1 MKRLFALPIVMVALM
16 LCGCNEIELPS
27 EGSGGKN
34 DDDKENVASPDSSD
48 TFTIATLSRADD
60 GEFIALK
67 GYIVGYMPTNTINKV
82 VFNADDAVSTNIVLA
97 DRAAETDT
105 KLCAGLQLK
114 AESDARVDLNLA
126 DNPAMLGQRIIAYG
140 YKGTYCNAPGLKQV
154 EVYELVD
161 DDDDDEAGDND
172 NNDSGDGA
180 GSKDEGGELFPTLVT
195 EGTAQPFEGC

>member
-1 MKRLFALPIVMVALM
+1 MKKLFALSVVMVGLV

-27 EGSGGKN
+27 EGSGGKEDN
-34 DDDKENVASPDSSD
+34 DKENVTAPDSDD
-48 TFTIATLSRADD
+48 TFTIATLCRADD

-97 DRAAETDT
+97 DRAAETDM

-114 AESDARVDLNLA
+114 AGSDARVDLNLA

-140 YKGTYCNAPGLKQV
+140 YKGAYCNAPGLKQV

-161 DDDDDEAGDND
+161 DEADDSDD
-172 NNDSGDGA
+172 DSGDGA
-180 GSKDEGGELFPTLVT
+180 DSKDDGGELFPTLVT

>member
-1 MKRLFALPIVMVALM
+1 MKKLFALSVVMVGLM

-34 DDDKENVASPDSSD
+34 DDDKENVTAPDSSD
-48 TFTIATLSRADD
+48 TFTIATLSQADD

-97 DRAAETDT
+97 DRPAETDT
-105 KLCAGLQLK
+105 ELCAGLQLK
-114 AESDARVDLNLA
+114 AGSDARVDLNLA

-140 YKGTYCNAPGLKQV
+140 YKGTYCNAPGLKQM

-161 DDDDDEAGDND
+161 DDDEAGDND
-172 NNDSGDGA
+172 DNSGDGA
-180 GSKDEGGELFPTLVT
+180 GSKDDGGELFPTLVT
-195 EGTAQPFEGC
+195 EGATQPFEGC

>member
-1 MKRLFALPIVMVALM
+1 MKKLFALSVVMFALM

-27 EGSGGKN
+27 EGSGGKEDN
-34 DDDKENVASPDSSD
+34 DKENVTAPDSGD

-82 VFNADDAVSTNIVLA
+82 VFNADDAVGTNIVLA

-114 AESDARVDLNLA
+114 AGSDARVDLNLA

-161 DDDDDEAGDND
+161 DDDD
-172 NNDSGDGA
+172 SGDGA
-180 GSKDEGGELFPTLVT
+180 DSKGDGGESFPTLVT

>member
-1 MKRLFALPIVMVALM
+1 MKKLFALSVVMVGLV

-27 EGSGGKN
+27 EGSGGKEDN
-34 DDDKENVASPDSSD
+34 DKENVTAPDSRD
-48 TFTIATLSRADD
+48 TFTIATLCRADD

-67 GYIVGYMPTNTINKV
+67 GYIVGYMPTNTMNKV
-82 VFNADDAVSTNIVLA
+82 VFDADDAVSTNIVLA

-114 AESDARVDLNLA
+114 AGSDARVDLNLA

-161 DDDDDEAGDND
+161 DDDEADDSDD
-172 NNDSGDGA
+172 DSGDGA
-180 GSKDEGGELFPTLVT
+180 DSKDDGGELFPTLVT

>member
-1 MKRLFALPIVMVALM
+1 MKKLFALSVVMVCLM

-27 EGSGGKN
+27 EGSGGKE
-34 DDDKENVASPDSSD
+34 DDDKENVTAPDSDD
-48 TFTIATLSRADD
+48 TFTIATLCRADD
-60 GEFIALK
+60 GEFVALK

-97 DRAAETDT
+97 DRAADT
-105 KLCAGLQLK
+105 KQCAGLQLK
-114 AESDARVDLNLA
+114 AGSDARVDLNLA

-161 DDDDDEAGDND
+161 DEADDSDD
-172 NNDSGDGA
+172 DSGDGA
-180 GSKDEGGELFPTLVT
+180 DSKDDGGELFPTLVT

>member
-1 MKRLFALPIVMVALM
+1 MKKLFALSVVMVAFM

-27 EGSGGKN
+27 EGSGGKEDN
-34 DDDKENVASPDSSD
+34 DKENVTAPDSSD
-48 TFTIATLSRADD
+48 TFTIATLCRADD

-67 GYIVGYMPTNTINKV
+67 GYIVGYMPTNTMNKV
-82 VFNADDAVSTNIVLA
+82 VFDADDAVSTNIVLA

-114 AESDARVDLNLA
+114 AGSDARVDLNLA

-161 DDDDDEAGDND
+161 DDDD
-172 NNDSGDGA
+172 SGDGA
-180 GSKDEGGELFPTLVT
+180 DSKGDGGESFPTLVT

>member
-1 MKRLFALPIVMVALM
+1 MKKLFALSVVMVGLV

-27 EGSGGKN
+27 EGSGGKE
-34 DDDKENVASPDSSD
+34 DDDKENVTAPDSDD
-48 TFTIATLSRADD
+48 TFTIATLCRADD

-82 VFNADDAVSTNIVLA
+82 VFDADDAVSTNIVLA
-97 DRAAETDT
+97 DRAAETGT
-105 KLCAGLQLK
+105 NLCAGLQLK
-114 AESDARVDLNLA
+114 AGSDARVDLNLA

-140 YKGTYCNAPGLKQV
+140 YKGAYCNAPGLKQV

-161 DDDDDEAGDND
+161 DDDEADDSDD
-172 NNDSGDGA
+172 DSGDGA
-180 GSKDEGGELFPTLVT
+180 DSKDDGGELFPTLVT

>member
-1 MKRLFALPIVMVALM
+1 MKKLFALSVVMAVLM

-27 EGSGGKN
+27 EGSGGKE
-34 DDDKENVASPDSSD
+34 DDDKENVTAPDSSD
-48 TFTIATLSRADD
+48 TFTIATLCRADD

-114 AESDARVDLNLA
+114 AGSDARVDLNLA

-161 DDDDDEAGDND
+161 DDDDSDDGA
-172 NNDSGDGA
+172 DSKGDG
-180 GSKDEGGELFPTLVT
+180 GESFPTLVT

>member
-1 MKRLFALPIVMVALM
+1 MKKLFALSVVMFALM

-27 EGSGGKN
+27 EGSGGKE
-34 DDDKENVASPDSSD
+34 DDDKENVTAPDSDD
-48 TFTIATLSRADD
+48 TFTIATLCRADD

-82 VFNADDAVSTNIVLA
+82 VFDADDAVSTNIVLA
-97 DRAAETDT
+97 DRAAETGT
-105 KLCAGLQLK
+105 NLCAGLQLK
-114 AESDARVDLNLA
+114 AGSDARVDLNLA

-161 DDDDDEAGDND
+161 DDDEADDGDD
-172 NNDSGDGA
+172 DSGDGA
-180 GSKDEGGELFPTLVT
+180 DSKDDGGELFPTLVT

>member
-1 MKRLFALPIVMVALM
+1 MKKLFALSVVMVALM

-27 EGSGGKN
+27 EGSGGKE
-34 DDDKENVASPDSSD
+34 DDEEENVTAPDSGD

-67 GYIVGYMPTNTINKV
+67 GYIVGYMPTNTMNKV

-114 AESDARVDLNLA
+114 AGSDARVDLNLA

-161 DDDDDEAGDND
+161 DDDD
-172 NNDSGDGA
+172 SGDGA
-180 GSKDEGGELFPTLVT
+180 DSKDDGGELFPTLVT

>member
-1 MKRLFALPIVMVALM
+1 MKKLFALSVVMFALM

-27 EGSGGKN
+27 EGSGGKE
-34 DDDKENVASPDSSD
+34 DDDKENVTAPDSSD
-48 TFTIATLSRADD
+48 TFTIATLSRAED

-105 KLCAGLQLK
+105 KQCAGLQLK
-114 AESDARVDLNLA
+114 AGSDARVDLNLA

-161 DDDDDEAGDND
+161 DDDD
-172 NNDSGDGA
+172 SGDGVD
-180 GSKDEGGELFPTLVT
+180 SKDDGGELFPTLVT

>member
-1 MKRLFALPIVMVALM
+1 MKKLFALSVVMVGLM

-27 EGSGGKN
+27 EGSGGKE
-34 DDDKENVASPDSSD
+34 DDDNENVTAPDSSD
-48 TFTIATLSRADD
+48 TFTIATLCRADD

-82 VFNADDAVSTNIVLA
+82 VFNADDAVNTNIVLA

-114 AESDARVDLNLA
+114 AGSDARVDLNLA

-161 DDDDDEAGDND
+161 DEAGDND
-172 NNDSGDGA
+172 DDSGDGA
-180 GSKDEGGELFPTLVT
+180 GSKDDGGESFPTLVT

>member
-1 MKRLFALPIVMVALM
+1 MKKLFALSVVIVALM

-27 EGSGGKN
+27 EGSGGKE
-34 DDDKENVASPDSSD
+34 DDDKENVAAPDSGD

-97 DRAAETDT
+97 DRAAETDM

-114 AESDARVDLNLA
+114 AGSDARVDLNLA

-140 YKGTYCNAPGLKQV
+140 YKGAYCNAPGLKQV

-161 DDDDDEAGDND
+161 DDDSDE
-172 NNDSGDGA
+172 DSGDGA
-180 GSKDEGGELFPTLVT
+180 DSKDDGGELFPTLVT

>member
-1 MKRLFALPIVMVALM
+1 MKKLFALSVVMVGLM

-27 EGSGGKN
+27 EGSGGKE
-34 DDDKENVASPDSSD
+34 DDDKENVTAPDSGD
-48 TFTIATLSRADD
+48 TFTIATLCRADD

-114 AESDARVDLNLA
+114 AGSDARVDLNLA

-154 EVYELVD
+154 EVYELAD
-161 DDDDDEAGDND
+161 DSDD
-172 NNDSGDGA
+172 DSGDG
-180 GSKDEGGELFPTLVT
+180 GDSKDDGGESFPTLVT

>member
-1 MKRLFALPIVMVALM
+1 MKKLFALSVVMVALM

-27 EGSGGKN
+27 EGSGGKE
-34 DDDKENVASPDSSD
+34 DDDKENVTAPDSSD

-97 DRAAETDT
+97 DRAAETDM

-114 AESDARVDLNLA
+114 AGSDARVDLNLA

-161 DDDDDEAGDND
+161 DDDSDE
-172 NNDSGDGA
+172 DSGDGA
-180 GSKDEGGELFPTLVT
+180 DSKDDGGELFPTLVT

>member
-1 MKRLFALPIVMVALM
+1 MKKLFALSVVMVGLV

-27 EGSGGKN
+27 EGSGGKEDN
-34 DDDKENVASPDSSD
+34 DKENVTAPDSDD
-48 TFTIATLSRADD
+48 TFTIATLCRADD

-82 VFNADDAVSTNIVLA
+82 VFDADDAVSTNIVLA
-97 DRAAETDT
+97 DRAAETGT
-105 KLCAGLQLK
+105 NLCAGLQLK
-114 AESDARVDLNLA
+114 AGSDARVDLNLA

-140 YKGTYCNAPGLKQV
+140 YKGAYCNAPGLKQV

-161 DDDDDEAGDND
+161 DDDEADDSDD
-172 NNDSGDGA
+172 DSGDGA
-180 GSKDEGGELFPTLVT
+180 DSKDDGGELFPTLVT

>member
-1 MKRLFALPIVMVALM
+1 MVALM

-34 DDDKENVASPDSSD
+34 DDDDKENVTAPDSSD

-82 VFNADDAVSTNIVLA
+82 VFNADDAVNTNIVLA

-114 AESDARVDLNLA
+114 AGSDARVDLNLA

-140 YKGTYCNAPGLKQV
+140 YKGVYCNAPGLKQV

-161 DDDDDEAGDND
+161 DDDNDSDD
-172 NNDSGDGA
+172 DSGDGA
-180 GSKDEGGELFPTLVT
+180 DSKDDGGESFPTLVT
-195 EGTAQPFEGC
+195 EEAVQPFEGC

>member
-1 MKRLFALPIVMVALM
+1 MKKLFALSVVMVGLM

-27 EGSGGKN
+27 EGSGGKE
-34 DDDKENVASPDSSD
+34 DDDKENVTAPDSSD
-48 TFTIATLSRADD
+48 TFTIATLCRADD

-82 VFNADDAVSTNIVLA
+82 VFDADDAVSTNIVLA

-114 AESDARVDLNLA
+114 AGSDARVDLNLA

-140 YKGTYCNAPGLKQV
+140 YKGAYCNAPGLKQV

-161 DDDDDEAGDND
+161 DDDSDD
-172 NNDSGDGA
+172 DSGDGA
-180 GSKDEGGELFPTLVT
+180 DSKDDGGELFPTLVT

>member
-1 MKRLFALPIVMVALM
+1 MKKLFAISVVMVGLM

-27 EGSGGKN
+27 EGSGGKE
-34 DDDKENVASPDSSD
+34 DDDKENVAAPDSGD
-48 TFTIATLSRADD
+48 TFTIAMLSRADD

-82 VFNADDAVSTNIVLA
+82 VFNADDAVNTNIVLA

-105 KLCAGLQLK
+105 KQCAGLQLK
-114 AESDARVDLNLA
+114 AGSDARVDLNLA

-161 DDDDDEAGDND
+161 DDADDSDD
-172 NNDSGDGA
+172 DSGDGA
-180 GSKDEGGELFPTLVT
+180 DSKDDGGESFPTLVT

>member
-1 MKRLFALPIVMVALM
+1 MKKLFALSVVMVALM

-27 EGSGGKN
+27 EGSGGKE
-34 DDDKENVASPDSSD
+34 DDDEENVTAPDSGD

-82 VFNADDAVSTNIVLA
+82 AFNADDAVSTNIVLA

-105 KLCAGLQLK
+105 KQCAGLQLK
-114 AESDARVDLNLA
+114 AGSDARVDLNLA

-161 DDDDDEAGDND
+161 DDDD
-172 NNDSGDGA
+172 SGDGVD
-180 GSKDEGGELFPTLVT
+180 SKDDGGELFPTLVT

>member
-1 MKRLFALPIVMVALM
+1 MKKLFALSVVMVAFM

-27 EGSGGKN
+27 EGSGGKEDN
-34 DDDKENVASPDSSD
+34 DKENVTAPDSSD
-48 TFTIATLSRADD
+48 TFTIATLCRADD

-97 DRAAETDT
+97 DRAAETDMN
-105 KLCAGLQLK
+105 LCAGLQLK
-114 AESDARVDLNLA
+114 AGSDARVDLNLA

-140 YKGTYCNAPGLKQV
+140 YKGAYCNAPGLKQV

-161 DDDDDEAGDND
+161 DDDSDD
-172 NNDSGDGA
+172 DSGDGA
-180 GSKDEGGELFPTLVT
+180 DSKDDGSESFPTLVT

>member
-1 MKRLFALPIVMVALM
+1 MKKLFALSVVMVGLM

-27 EGSGGKN
+27 EGSGGKE
-34 DDDKENVASPDSSD
+34 DDDNENVTAPDSSD

-60 GEFIALK
+60 CEFIALK

-82 VFNADDAVSTNIVLA
+82 VFNADDAVNTNIVLA

-114 AESDARVDLNLA
+114 AGSDARVDLNLA

-161 DDDDDEAGDND
+161 DEAGDND
-172 NNDSGDGA
+172 DDSGDGA
-180 GSKDEGGELFPTLVT
+180 GSKDDGGELFPTLVT

>member
-1 MKRLFALPIVMVALM
+1 MKKLFALSVVMVALM

-27 EGSGGKN
+27 EGSGGKE
-34 DDDKENVASPDSSD
+34 DDDKENVTAPDSD
-48 TFTIATLSRADD
+48 GTFTIATLSRADD

-114 AESDARVDLNLA
+114 AGSDARVDLNLA

-161 DDDDDEAGDND
+161 DDDD
-172 NNDSGDGA
+172 SGDGA
-180 GSKDEGGELFPTLVT
+180 DSKGDGGESFPTLVT

>member
-1 MKRLFALPIVMVALM
+1 MKKLFALSVVMVALM

-27 EGSGGKN
+27 EGSGGKE
-34 DDDKENVASPDSSD
+34 DDDKENVTAPDSSD

-82 VFNADDAVSTNIVLA
+82 AFNADDAVSTNIVLA
-97 DRAAETDT
+97 DRAAETDM

-114 AESDARVDLNLA
+114 AGSDARVDLNLA

-140 YKGTYCNAPGLKQV
+140 YKGVYCNAPGLKQV

-161 DDDDDEAGDND
+161 DDDEADDSDD
-172 NNDSGDGA
+172 
-180 GSKDEGGELFPTLVT
+180 ELFPTLVT

>member
-1 MKRLFALPIVMVALM
+1 MKKLFALSVVMVAFM

-27 EGSGGKN
+27 EGSGGKEDN
-34 DDDKENVASPDSSD
+34 DKENVTAPDSSD

-82 VFNADDAVSTNIVLA
+82 AFNADDAVSTNIVLA

-105 KLCAGLQLK
+105 KQCAGLQLK
-114 AESDARVDLNLA
+114 AGSDARVDLNLA

-140 YKGTYCNAPGLKQV
+140 YKGAYCNAPGLKQV

-161 DDDDDEAGDND
+161 DDDNDSDD
-172 NNDSGDGA
+172 DSGDGA
-180 GSKDEGGELFPTLVT
+180 DSKDDGGELFPTLVT
-195 EGTAQPFEGC
+195 EGATQPFEGC

>member
-1 MKRLFALPIVMVALM
+1 MKKLFALSVVMVGLV

-27 EGSGGKN
+27 EGSGGKE
-34 DDDKENVASPDSSD
+34 DDDKENVTAPDSDD
-48 TFTIATLSRADD
+48 TFTIATLCRADD

-82 VFNADDAVSTNIVLA
+82 IFDADDAVSTNIVLA
-97 DRAAETDT
+97 DRAAETGT
-105 KLCAGLQLK
+105 NLCAGLQLK
-114 AESDARVDLNLA
+114 AGSDARVDLNLA

-140 YKGTYCNAPGLKQV
+140 YKGAYCNAPGLKQV

-161 DDDDDEAGDND
+161 DDDEADDSDD
-172 NNDSGDGA
+172 DSGDGA
-180 GSKDEGGELFPTLVT
+180 DSKDDGGELFPTLVT

>member
-1 MKRLFALPIVMVALM
+1 MKKLFALSVVMVCLM

-27 EGSGGKN
+27 EGSGGKE
-34 DDDKENVASPDSSD
+34 DDDKENVAAPDSD
-48 TFTIATLSRADD
+48 GTFTIATLCRADD

-97 DRAAETDT
+97 DRAAETDM

-114 AESDARVDLNLA
+114 AGSDARVDLNLA

-161 DDDDDEAGDND
+161 DDDD
-172 NNDSGDGA
+172 SGDGA
-180 GSKDEGGELFPTLVT
+180 DSKGDGGESFPTLVT

>member
-1 MKRLFALPIVMVALM
+1 MKKLFALSVVMAALM

-27 EGSGGKN
+27 EGSGGKE
-34 DDDKENVASPDSSD
+34 DDDKENVTAPDSGD
-48 TFTIATLSRADD
+48 TFTIATLCRADD

-67 GYIVGYMPTNTINKV
+67 GYIVGYMPTNTIKKV

-97 DRAAETDT
+97 DRAAETDM

-114 AESDARVDLNLA
+114 AGSDARVDLNLA

-140 YKGTYCNAPGLKQV
+140 YKGAYCNAPGLKQV

-161 DDDDDEAGDND
+161 DDDSDD
-172 NNDSGDGA
+172 DSGDGA
-180 GSKDEGGELFPTLVT
+180 DSKDDGGELFPTLVT

>member
-1 MKRLFALPIVMVALM
+1 MKKLFALSVVMVALM

-27 EGSGGKN
+27 EGSGGKE
-34 DDDKENVASPDSSD
+34 DDDEENVTAPDSGD

-105 KLCAGLQLK
+105 KQCAGLQLK
-114 AESDARVDLNLA
+114 AGSDARVDLNLA

-140 YKGTYCNAPGLKQV
+140 YKGAYCNAPGLKQV

-161 DDDDDEAGDND
+161 DDDEADDSDD
-172 NNDSGDGA
+172 DSGDGA

>member
-1 MKRLFALPIVMVALM
+1 MKKLFALSVVMVALM

-27 EGSGGKN
+27 DGSGGKEDN
-34 DDDKENVASPDSSD
+34 DKENVAAPDSSD
-48 TFTIATLSRADD
+48 TFTIATLSWADD

-82 VFNADDAVSTNIVLA
+82 VFNADDAVSTNVVLA
-97 DRAAETDT
+97 DRAAETDM

-114 AESDARVDLNLA
+114 AGSDARVDLNLA

-140 YKGTYCNAPGLKQV
+140 YKGAYCNAPGLKQV

-161 DDDDDEAGDND
+161 DEAGDND
-172 NNDSGDGA
+172 DDSGDGA
-180 GSKDEGGELFPTLVT
+180 GSKDDGGELFPTLVT

>member
-1 MKRLFALPIVMVALM
+1 MKKLFALSVVMVGLM

-27 EGSGGKN
+27 EGSGGKE
-34 DDDKENVASPDSSD
+34 DDDKENVTAPDSGD
-48 TFTIATLSRADD
+48 TFTIATLCRADD

-114 AESDARVDLNLA
+114 AGSDARVDLNLA

-140 YKGTYCNAPGLKQV
+140 YKGAYCNAPGLKQV

-161 DDDDDEAGDND
+161 DDDD
-172 NNDSGDGA
+172 SGDGA
-180 GSKDEGGELFPTLVT
+180 DSKGDGGESFPTLVT

>member
-1 MKRLFALPIVMVALM
+1 MKKLFALSVVMVGLM

-27 EGSGGKN
+27 EGSGGKE
-34 DDDKENVASPDSSD
+34 DDDKENVAAPDSD
-48 TFTIATLSRADD
+48 GTFTIATLSRAED

-82 VFNADDAVSTNIVLA
+82 VFNADDAVGTNIVLA

-114 AESDARVDLNLA
+114 AGSDARVDLNLA
-126 DNPAMLGQRIIAYG
+126 DNPDMLGQRIIAYG

-161 DDDDDEAGDND
+161 DDDDAGDSD
-172 NNDSGDGA
+172 DDSGDGA
-180 GSKDEGGELFPTLVT
+180 DSKDDGGELFPTLVT

>member
-1 MKRLFALPIVMVALM
+1 MKKLFALSVVMVGLM

-27 EGSGGKN
+27 EGSGGKE
-34 DDDKENVASPDSSD
+34 DDDKENVTAPDSGD
-48 TFTIATLSRADD
+48 TFTIATLCRADD

-114 AESDARVDLNLA
+114 AGSDARVDLNLA

-161 DDDDDEAGDND
+161 DDEADDSDD
-172 NNDSGDGA
+172 DSGDGA
-180 GSKDEGGELFPTLVT
+180 DSKDDGGESFPTLVT

>member
-1 MKRLFALPIVMVALM
+1 MKKLFALSVVMVGLV

-27 EGSGGKN
+27 EGSGGKEDN
-34 DDDKENVASPDSSD
+34 DKENVTAPDSSD
-48 TFTIATLSRADD
+48 TFTIATLCRADD

-67 GYIVGYMPTNTINKV
+67 GYIVGYMPTNTMNKV
-82 VFNADDAVSTNIVLA
+82 VFDADDAVSTNIVLA

-114 AESDARVDLNLA
+114 AGSDARVDLNLA

-161 DDDDDEAGDND
+161 DDDDSDDGA
-172 NNDSGDGA
+172 DSKGDG
-180 GSKDEGGELFPTLVT
+180 GESFPTLVT

>member
-1 MKRLFALPIVMVALM
+1 MKKLFALSVVMFALM

-27 EGSGGKN
+27 EGSGGKEDN
-34 DDDKENVASPDSSD
+34 DKENVTAPDSDD
-48 TFTIATLSRADD
+48 TFTIATLCRADD

-97 DRAAETDT
+97 DRAAETDM

-114 AESDARVDLNLA
+114 AGSDARVDLNLA
-126 DNPAMLGQRIIAYG
+126 DNPDMLGQRIIAYG
-140 YKGTYCNAPGLKQV
+140 YKGAYCNAPGLKQV

-161 DDDDDEAGDND
+161 DDDNDSDD
-172 NNDSGDGA
+172 DSGDGA
-180 GSKDEGGELFPTLVT
+180 DSKDDGGELFPTLVT

>member
-1 MKRLFALPIVMVALM
+1 MKKLFALSVVMFALM

-27 EGSGGKN
+27 EGSGGKE
-34 DDDKENVASPDSSD
+34 DDDKENVTAPDSDD
-48 TFTIATLSRADD
+48 TFTIATLCRADD

-82 VFNADDAVSTNIVLA
+82 VFDADDAVSTNIVLA
-97 DRAAETDT
+97 DRAAEMGTN
-105 KLCAGLQLK
+105 LCAGLQLK
-114 AESDARVDLNLA
+114 AGSDARVDLNLA

-140 YKGTYCNAPGLKQV
+140 YKGAYCNAPGLKQV

-161 DDDDDEAGDND
+161 DDDEADDGDD
-172 NNDSGDGA
+172 DSGDGA
-180 GSKDEGGELFPTLVT
+180 DSKDDGGELFPTLVT

>member
-1 MKRLFALPIVMVALM
+1 MKKLFAISVVMVALM
-16 LCGCNEIELPS
+16 LCGCNEIESPS
-27 EGSGGKN
+27 EGSGGKE
-34 DDDKENVASPDSSD
+34 DDDKENVTAPDSDD
-48 TFTIATLSRADD
+48 TFTIATLCRADD

-82 VFNADDAVSTNIVLA
+82 VFDADDAVSTNIVLA
-97 DRAAETDT
+97 DRAAETGT
-105 KLCAGLQLK
+105 NLCAGLQLK
-114 AESDARVDLNLA
+114 AGSDARVDLNLA

-161 DDDDDEAGDND
+161 DDDD
-172 NNDSGDGA
+172 SGDGA
-180 GSKDEGGELFPTLVT
+180 DSKDDGGELFPTLVT

>member
-1 MKRLFALPIVMVALM
+1 MKKLFALSVVMVGLV

-27 EGSGGKN
+27 EGSGGKEDN
-34 DDDKENVASPDSSD
+34 DKENVTAPDSSD
-48 TFTIATLSRADD
+48 TFTIATLCRADD

-67 GYIVGYMPTNTINKV
+67 GYIVGYMPTNTMNKV

-114 AESDARVDLNLA
+114 AGSDARVDLNLA

-140 YKGTYCNAPGLKQV
+140 YKGAYCNAPGLKQV

-161 DDDDDEAGDND
+161 DEADDSDD
-172 NNDSGDGA
+172 DSGDGA
-180 GSKDEGGELFPTLVT
+180 DSKDDGGELFPTLVT

>member
-1 MKRLFALPIVMVALM
+1 MKKLFALSVVMVALM

-27 EGSGGKN
+27 EGSGGKE
-34 DDDKENVASPDSSD
+34 DDDKENVTAPDSSD

-114 AESDARVDLNLA
+114 AGSDARVDLNLA

-140 YKGTYCNAPGLKQV
+140 YKGTYCNATGLKQV

-161 DDDDDEAGDND
+161 DDDSDD
-172 NNDSGDGA
+172 DSGDGA
-180 GSKDEGGELFPTLVT
+180 DSKDDGGELFPTLVT